1 MRYVW
6 VHIYRYIQIYA
17 YVYILYTHIYI
28 DACIRQ
34 QICIFTY
41 SYTYL
46 KECMYIYIYVFAYS
60 LVKSSTISLFVNL
73 HWLYQRKA
81 VHFRNTLSLKCLQ
94 QALMWR
100 SYWNWFLKKST
111 AKKLLIRLYRY
122 RRRLYQAKTEGEF
135 TEHLLLSYGGFSG
148 LHCILTH
155 VSIYICAS

>member
-46 KECMYIYIYVFAYS
+46 KECMYIYICICVQSGEEFHYFTICQSS
-60 LVKSSTISLFVNL
+60 LVISEEGSPFP
-73 HWLYQRKA
+73 Q
-81 VHFRNTLSLKCLQ
+81 HFEPKVLIVGPHVEKLLE
-94 QALMWR
+94 LV
-100 SYWNWFLKKST
+100 FKKST